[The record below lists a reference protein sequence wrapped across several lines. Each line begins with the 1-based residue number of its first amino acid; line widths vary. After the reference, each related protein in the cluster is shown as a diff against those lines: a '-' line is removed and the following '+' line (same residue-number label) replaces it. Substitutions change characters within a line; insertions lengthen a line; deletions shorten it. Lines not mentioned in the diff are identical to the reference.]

1 MGLFCVLG
9 HALVLSFDLADKLN
23 AAVIVG
29 ILVPSGAA
37 LYFGLLYLLKFEELD
52 ALARMLRRFIPKR
65 RAS

>member
-1 MGLFCVLG
+1 MQSGENFKLIT
-9 HALVLSFDLADKLN
+9 DLADKLN

-29 ILVPSGAA
+29 VLVPSGAA
-37 LYFGLLYLLKFEELD
+37 LYFGLLYLLTFEELD

>member
-1 MGLFCVLG
+1 VLG

-29 ILVPSGAA
+29 VLVPSGAA

-52 ALARMLRRFIPKR
+52 ALARMLGRFIPKR